1 MIKSLISEIA
11 ADDATG
17 GQVDE
22 FEFVVASLLQLKKA
36 SSEDVQDIMNKFR
49 TLSKGEETLSAT
61 KVIAE
66 QQATLAELEKE
77 ENSRFVKGI

>member
-1 MIKSLISEIA
+1 MSKSLISEIA
-11 ADDATG
+11 ADGAT

-36 SSEDVQDIMNKFR
+36 SSQDVQDIMNKFR
-49 TLSKGEETLSAT
+49 ALSKGEETLSVT

-66 QQATLAELEKE
+66 QQATPAELEKE